1 MLLIGEQWII
11 VRNPKGQELVDLLSS
26 ELSLEPVSSAGNRL
40 GPVKGFMKNVELAAG
55 GLPLQRMPNFM
66 RSIFAWVMPRFGP
79 RGLEFAKARVEMK
92 AIESVIHLRSIA
104 PQKIKN
110 MVPKATWVL
119 LEKYEIRPS
128 SDEIR
133 GSREST

>member
-1 MLLIGEQWII
+1 
-11 VRNPKGQELVDLLSS
+11 VNLLSS

-104 PQKIKN
+104 PHKIKN
-110 MVPKATWVL
+110 MVPKSTWVL

-128 SDEIR
+128 SDEIK

>member
-1 MLLIGEQWII
+1 MQ
-11 VRNPKGQELVDLLSS
+11 QEAMGVNTQA
-26 ELSLEPVSSAGNRL
+26 VGV
-40 GPVKGFMKNVELAAG
+40 GTK
-55 GLPLQRMPNFM
+55 
-66 RSIFAWVMPRFGP
+66 
-79 RGLEFAKARVEMK
+79 
-92 AIESVIHLRSIA
+92 

>member
-1 MLLIGEQWII
+1 
-11 VRNPKGQELVDLLSS
+11 
-26 ELSLEPVSSAGNRL
+26 
-40 GPVKGFMKNVELAAG
+40 MKNVELAAG

-92 AIESVIHLRSIA
+92 AIESVIHLRNVA
-104 PQKIKN
+104 PHKIKN

-133 GSREST
+133 ASREST